1 MSKKL
6 TTTEIQLTVLN
17 ITKEILN
24 ETSEKTGMTS
34 GELIDRLVLKW
45 EPRNPM
51 CAAQLILDS
60 IVIYTRKMNDEQ
72 FDKTIAVVFG
82 VVKECLKKDGLKSL
96 RGIFEQFETAL
107 GAKNISADDY
117 DILKKVFQK

>member
-1 MSKKL
+1 MNNNLSL
-6 TTTEIQLTVLN
+6 ENIEITVLN
-17 ITKEILN
+17 DTRCSIEQICKL
-24 ETSEKTGMTS
+24 TGMTS

-45 EPRNPM
+45 EPRDPM

-72 FDKTIAVVFG
+72 FDKTIAVVFN
-82 VVKECLKKDGLKSL
+82 VLKECLKKDGLKSL